1 MTAIEIYLDKTLR
14 ERWSFVK
21 RRVSLDLV
29 KHIIA
34 KYQDGPRFRY
44 PYTKNDALL
53 VLLQL
58 NLKVSEVHA

>member
-29 KHIIA
+29 KHIIE
-34 KYQDGPRFRY
+34 KYQDGPIFRAETQSE
-44 PYTKNDALL
+44 PEGDRGCDGDA
-53 VLLQL
+53 
-58 NLKVSEVHA
+58 